1 MSDLSDMEA
10 RVQAAV
16 AEEQRQGHAQEKQE
30 AVTPDFVAKCS
41 SFGEKGDG
49 LLHSAL
55 FRGRFVYVPECRQ
68 WYDMSSKNFNSKFL
82 FPYT

>member
-1 MSDLSDMEA
+1 MSDISDMEA

-41 SFGEKGDG
+41 S
-49 LLHSAL
+49 
-55 FRGRFVYVPECRQ
+55 
-68 WYDMSSKNFNSKFL
+68 
-82 FPYT
+82 